1 MAAQGIIDMF
11 GHSLSCTTI
20 PPCAAHSTAL
30 EPFLERTSRGESSSA
45 YSHLHFRLVT
55 YFRTRFPAEAEA
67 LADETI
73 DRLARRLQDGTPVKS
88 LAAYALGIARFVV
101 LETNARQ
108 GKERDATREMRLRM
122 ELGPDEPDP
131 LLLVL
136 RRCLRSF
143 DADSVQLIMN
153 YYASDPGID
162 PIEQRRRLARRLG
175 MSLNAL
181 RNRALRIRIALEKR
195 LRAQMAQDASPG

>member
-1 MAAQGIIDMF
+1 MVANGLISTTMP
-11 GHSLSCTTI
+11 SCDSPSI
-20 PPCAAHSTAL
+20 AL
-30 EPFLERTSRGESSSA
+30 EPLFEHTSRCDSSTD
-45 YSHLHFRLVT
+45 YSHLHLRLVT
-55 YFRTRFPAEAEA
+55 YFRLRFPAEAEA

-73 DRLARRLQDGTPVKS
+73 DRLARRLQEGTPVEN

-108 GKERDATREMRLRM
+108 RKERDAAREMLLRM

-131 LLLVL
+131 LLPVL
-136 RRCLRSF
+136 RRCLGNL

-153 YYASDPGID
+153 YYAVDPGID
-162 PIEQRRRLARRLG
+162 RIKQRRTLAMRLG

-181 RNRALRIRIALEKR
+181 RNRALRIRIALEKSV
-195 LRAQMAQDASPG
+195 RAQLAQERARG